1 MRLAGLTVSPSLW
14 FRVAELDANTILYDI
29 YYSASGPETDSRRKV
44 FFAASVKAWSVG
56 VVEVLQQLEETM
68 VGTFALGDQVV
79 SSTGPVLSLPSFVV
93 SP

>member
-1 MRLAGLTVSPSLW
+1 MC
-14 FRVAELDANTILYDI
+14 AELDANTILYDI
-29 YYSASGPETDSRRKV
+29 YYSPSGPETDSRRKV

-79 SSTGPVLSLPSFVV
+79 SPHSESSPCPNHRFV
-93 SP
+93 